1 MRVYLAD
8 LSYLS
13 EFDTNHPVPLNVG
26 YVGAYLRK
34 HRPGDDVEL
43 FKDPR
48 ELIERLSTRPPD
60 VLAMSHYDWNANLN
74 LPILAHAREAK
85 PDIVTAMGGPNFHAK
100 DLEWVSD
107 FFSSRPE
114 VDAYITGEGE
124 DSLTRLVGLVDR
136 HGSVAE
142 IPWDAR
148 PSSMYAFDRRE
159 AQVVHNPNNP
169 VPRLDLSTVPSPY
182 LNGMLDRFLHDAR
195 LAPIIETNRGCP
207 YSCTYCCWGQATQS
221 KINSFPLETVLA
233 EIRHAAG
240 ASTNPTGFFYIA
252 DGNFG
257 IYERDQDIAN
267 TLQEC
272 TQTIGT
278 PKRIYV
284 YFAKNTN
291 ERVLRIAETLSSVTM
306 MSMSKQTL
314 NPVVLDNVKRKNIPV
329 SQYDLLRIEC
339 EKRGI
344 PTYSELI
351 YGLAGESEESYING
365 VIATIRE
372 GQLVTMYPQLLL
384 AGAESGEKEYRERFG
399 FETAFRVIPRY
410 VGSFGDLHSL
420 EYDEIVVAH
429 NDMTR
434 AGYWRIRL
442 FQFLVT
448 TLMGQAFQEFN
459 KALARAGLDYG
470 TLAKLIAGDRERWTP
485 GLTQLLDRFLQGA
498 RDELIDRKDLKR
510 RFTAD
515 DIERARANVALVPYI
530 SCYLASKRAVVD
542 GLRAYLERLVASDID
557 GKAAPG
563 FRDELAACLAVA
575 FDKLICYDP
584 LVREKTAVYPY
595 DFDAW
600 LASGAREPLEAFRAP
615 SPVACVY
622 QIGPGLEESIDK
634 ARAGDGALVD
644 ALYRVRV
651 NALGK
656 IPGDRLFCYR
666 RMTAAAEQRD
676 RKASINAAHANLA
689 TRQL

>member
-1 MRVYLAD
+1 VRVYLAD

-13 EFDTNHPVPLNVG
+13 DFDTNHPVPLNVG
-26 YVGAYLRK
+26 YIGAYLK
-34 HRPGDDVEL
+34 QHRPGDDIEL

-48 ELIERLSTRPPD
+48 ELIRRLTIRPPD

-74 LPILAHAREAK
+74 LPILSHAREVK
-85 PDIVTAMGGPNFHAK
+85 PDVVTVMGGPNFHAK
-100 DLEWVSD
+100 DAGWIAD

-136 HGSVAE
+136 HGDISGV
-142 IPWDAR
+142 PWDAR
-148 PSSMYAFDRRE
+148 PSSVYAFDRGRAE
-159 AQVVHNPNNP
+159 VVHNPNNP
-169 VPRLDLSTVPSPY
+169 VARLDLSTVPSPY
-182 LNGMLDRFLHDAR
+182 LNGMLDRFLHDPR

-207 YSCTYCCWGQATQS
+207 YSCAYCCWGQATQS

-233 EIRHAAG
+233 EIRHAAQTT
-240 ASTNPTGFFYIA
+240 TNPTGFFYIA

-257 IYERDQDIAN
+257 IYERDQDIA
-267 TLQEC
+267 TALQEC
-272 TQTIGT
+272 TNTIGT
-278 PKRIYV
+278 PKRVYV

-314 NPVVLDNVKRKNIPV
+314 NPVVLDNVRRKNIPV
-329 SQYDLLRIEC
+329 SQYDLLRLEC

-384 AGAESGEKEYRERFG
+384 AGAESGEKAYRERFG
-399 FETAFRVIPRY
+399 FKTAFRVIPRY
-410 VGSFGDLHSL
+410 VGSFDDLHSL
-420 EYDEIVVAH
+420 EYDEIVVEH

-434 AGYWRIRL
+434 EGYWRIRL

-448 TLMGQAFQEFN
+448 LFMGQSFQEFN

-470 TLAKLIAGDRERWTP
+470 TLAKLVAGDRDRWTP
-485 GLTQLLDRFLQGA
+485 GVTELLDRFLQGA
-498 RDELIDRKDLKR
+498 RDELIDQKDLKR
-510 RFTAD
+510 RFTAE
-515 DIERARANVALVPYI
+515 DIVKARANVALVPYI

-542 GLRAYLERLVASDID
+542 DLRVYLERLVASDID
-557 GKAAPG
+557 GRLKPECRG
-563 FRDELAACLAVA
+563 ELSACLAVA

-584 LVREKTAVYPY
+584 LVREKTALYDY

-600 LASGAREPLEAFRAP
+600 LAAGAREPLDSFRSA
-615 SPVACVY
+615 SPVTCLY
-622 QIGPGLEESIDK
+622 QLDPVLEASVEKSK
-634 ARAGDGALVD
+634 TAGGSLLD

-666 RMTAAAEQRD
+666 RMTTAAEQRD
-676 RKASINAAHANLA
+676 RNASISTAHANLA
-689 TRQL
+689 ARN